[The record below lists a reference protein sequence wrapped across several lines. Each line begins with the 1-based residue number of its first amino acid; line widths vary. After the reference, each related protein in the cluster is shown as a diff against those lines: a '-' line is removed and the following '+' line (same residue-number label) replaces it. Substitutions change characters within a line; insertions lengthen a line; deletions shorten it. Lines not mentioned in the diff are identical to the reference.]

1 MATAADTKGDWV
13 ARAERLALQVRNVI
27 GAQSTSVGGHD
38 AIRKLSPRNGQLLYQ
53 FGSGSQLDVEAAV
66 ASARRAFSDGRW
78 SKLPSERRS
87 EVLNTLAG
95 LLAANAEEFALLES
109 LDTGK
114 PISDALEFDVPHA
127 VATLRFGAA
136 AGDKLAS
143 QVYGVD
149 ANSLSFQSR
158 RPLGVVAGVIGW
170 NFPLVL
176 ATEKIGPALAT
187 GNSLVLKPSELTSL
201 SAGRLAE
208 LALQAGVPEGVLNV
222 IHGGGSV
229 GAGLA
234 RHGDVDMIT
243 FTGSSRTGK
252 ALLIASGESNMKR
265 LMLECGGKAPNIVF
279 DDAPDLAAVAD
290 AVIARAFWNQGQ
302 VCTASSRLLVHA
314 DIKDELLGLVIE
326 RASVLA
332 PGDPLEVDTRF
343 GALVSAGHKDKVL
356 GYIADGEREGARLI
370 YRSTASAPLSGGY
383 YVAPVIFDNVTA
395 SQKIAQ
401 EEIFGPVL
409 SVLTFRDEDEALA
422 IANGTM
428 YGLSAILWTKDLPR
442 AHRVSQKID
451 AGWIVVNATG
461 RPNGGPGPGT
471 LSIGG
476 QKQSGLG
483 TEGGLDGLRSYT
495 RESAIQFFV

>member
-1 MATAADTKGDWV
+1 MDTPADTKGDWV
-13 ARAERLALQVRNVI
+13 ARAEGLALQVRNVI
-27 GAQSTSVGGHD
+27 GAQSTSVGGQD

-53 FGSGSQLDVEAAV
+53 FGSGSQSDVDAAV

-78 SKLPSERRS
+78 SKLPSRRRS
-87 EVLNTLAG
+87 DVLNTLAG

-114 PISDALEFDVPHA
+114 PISDALGFDVPHA
-127 VATLRFGAA
+127 VAMLRFGAA

-149 ANSLSFQSR
+149 ANSLSFQSH
-158 RPLGVVAGVIGW
+158 RPLGVVVGVSAGISRSYSRQR
-170 NFPLVL
+170 
-176 ATEKIGPALAT
+176 KSGPPSST
-187 GNSLVLKPSELTSL
+187 GNTLVLKPSELTSL
-201 SAGRLAE
+201 SAARLAE

-290 AVIARAFWNQGQ
+290 AVVARAFWNQGQ

-314 DIKDELLGLVIE
+314 DIKEELLGLVIE
-326 RASVLA
+326 RASA
-332 PGDPLEVDTRF
+332 S
-343 GALVSAGHKDKVL
+343 GA
-356 GYIADGEREGARLI
+356 
-370 YRSTASAPLSGGY
+370 
-383 YVAPVIFDNVTA
+383 
-395 SQKIAQ
+395 
-401 EEIFGPVL
+401 
-409 SVLTFRDEDEALA
+409 
-422 IANGTM
+422 
-428 YGLSAILWTKDLPR
+428 
-442 AHRVSQKID
+442 
-451 AGWIVVNATG
+451 G
-461 RPNGGPGPGT
+461 RPIEGRYPLRRLGECGPQ
-471 LSIGG
+471 G
-476 QKQSGLG
+476 QGVGLH
-483 TEGGLDGLRSYT
+483 R
-495 RESAIQFFV
+495 RR

>member
-1 MATAADTKGDWV
+1 MDSPAKIKVDWI
-13 ARAERLALQVRNVI
+13 ARAEGLRLQVRNVV
-27 GAQSTSVGGHD
+27 GAQSIPVGGHD
-38 AIRKLSPRNGQLLYQ
+38 AIRKLSPRNGQLLCQ
-53 FGSGSQLDVEAAV
+53 FGSGTQEDVDSAV
-66 ASARRAFSDGRW
+66 AAARRAFSDGRW
-78 SKLPSERRS
+78 SKLSSQRRS
-87 EVLNTLAG
+87 EVLNALAG

-114 PISDALEFDVPHA
+114 PISDALGFDVPHA
-127 VATLRFGAA
+127 VATLRYGAA

-149 ANSLSFQSR
+149 AHSLSYQSR

-201 SAGRLAE
+201 SAARLAE

-222 IHGGGSV
+222 IHGAGNI

-252 ALLIASGESNMKR
+252 ALLVASGESNMKR

-290 AVIARAFWNQGQ
+290 AVVARAFWNQGQ

-326 RASVLA
+326 RVSALA
-332 PGDPLEVDTRF
+332 PGDPLKVDSRF
-343 GALVSAGHKDKVL
+343 GAMVSADHKEKVL
-356 GYIADGEREGARLI
+356 GYIANGEREGARLI
-370 YRSTASAPLSGGY
+370 YQSTARAPLSGGY
-383 YVAPVIFDNVTA
+383 YVAPVIFDNVSA
-395 SQKIAQ
+395 QHKIAQ

-428 YGLSAILWTKDLPR
+428 YGLSAILWTKDLGR
-442 AHRVSQKID
+442 AHRVSQGID
-451 AGWIVVNATG
+451 AGWVVVNATA
-461 RPNGGPGPGT
+461 RPSGGPGPGT

-476 QKQSGLG
+476 HKQSGLG

-495 RESAIQFFV
+495 RESAIQLFV